1 MTEPIADVLG
11 IGFGPGGI
19 ALAAAIEEEAP
30 GLSRTFLEARAEPA
44 WQPGMLLSG
53 SDTQHHPS
61 RDLATLR
68 NPRSRYTFLNYLH
81 ETGRLLDF
89 LNVPTPF
96 PLRKD
101 YARYVRWVADQLSG
115 VVRYDRRV
123 TGVEA
128 TGDHYTVTTSGGHT
142 YRGRVLVYGTGRT
155 PHVPDVFV
163 PHLGERVCHSNDYQW
178 RLDEARRA
186 ARRPLTVAVIGA
198 SQSAAEIALDL
209 HSGSQDRILAVMRS
223 FGYRQKDHSPFS
235 EEAYFPEFT
244 DYYYAASKQ
253 GKSRLDRQL
262 RPSNYSTVDL
272 DVLEALYVRR
282 YEDRIDGATRLEL
295 HCNNEITAVTQD
307 SSGVRLSLHE
317 LNTGARTTLSADLV
331 VLGTGFRDLGPG
343 EQQERYPALLAGL
356 APVLATDDAGVLA
369 VTRDYR
375 VPGDVPPLF
384 LNGLCEHSHGLGDAG
399 SFSLL
404 SLRARTLLEGI
415 QRALTEQP
423 VARQTE
429 VVA

>member
-1 MTEPIADVLG
+1 MTDDIVDVLG

-30 GLSRTFLEARAEPA
+30 GLSRLFLEARGEPA

-89 LNVPTPF
+89 LNVPTAF

-101 YARYVRWVADQLSG
+101 YARYVRWVAEQLSG
-115 VVRYDRRV
+115 VVRYRSRA
-123 TGVEA
+123 TAIEA
-128 TGDHYTVTTSGGHT
+128 TGDHYTVTTGDGEVF
-142 YRGRVLVYGTGRT
+142 RGRTLVYGTGRT
-155 PHVPDVFV
+155 PRIPAVFA
-163 PHLGERVCHSNDYQW
+163 PHLGAKVFHSNDYQW
-178 RLDEARRA
+178 RIARARQA
-186 ARRPLTVAVIGA
+186 AGRPLTVAVVGA
-198 SQSAAEIALDL
+198 SQSAAEIALDI
-209 HSGSQDRILAVMRS
+209 HSGSPDRVLAVMRS

-235 EEAYFPEFT
+235 EQAYFPEFT
-244 DYYYAASKQ
+244 DYYYAASRE
-253 GKSRLDRQL
+253 GKARLDREL

-272 DVLEALYVRR
+272 DVLQALYVRR
-282 YEDRIDGATRLEL
+282 YEDGVDGVRRLEL
-295 HCNNEITAVTQD
+295 HGSNEITGVEAGAG
-307 SSGVRLSLHE
+307 GVRLALRE
-317 LNTGARTTLSADLV
+317 LNTGERTAVTADVV
-331 VLGTGFRDLGPG
+331 VLGTGFRDLGAG
-343 EQQERYPALLAGL
+343 EQQERCPALLAPL
-356 APVLATDDAGVLA
+356 VPALHTDEDGVLA

-415 QRALTEQP
+415 RKSVAERA
-423 VARQTE
+423 VAAFR
-429 VVA
+429 